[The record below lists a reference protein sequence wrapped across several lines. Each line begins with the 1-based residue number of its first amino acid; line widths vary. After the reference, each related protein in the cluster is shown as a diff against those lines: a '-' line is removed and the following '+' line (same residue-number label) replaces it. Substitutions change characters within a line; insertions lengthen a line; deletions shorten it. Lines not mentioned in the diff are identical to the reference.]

1 MKDLEFQ
8 GVRQKDYQVLTAAE
22 ESELLAAAAKGDKKA
37 VEKLVKSNQGF
48 IMDCAKKFCW
58 AVPFADLVQ
67 IGNEALILSF
77 KTFDIKKFR
86 NMHCSRFITYAA
98 RRIKQSMHSVAIN
111 ESFPFSASE
120 STAKKILK
128 VKREIE
134 KLDGLKDSDF
144 LALEQKTGIKQKLIK
159 KYSRSLF
166 SVSRIQNEDF
176 EQDTPKCIEANIIA
190 EGVNLD
196 DFIPAK
202 IDIEKVL
209 KNFDVL
215 SDIEKKVLRRIYGF
229 EGKPETLQQIAIDF
243 DCSREW
249 VRQIHKKA
257 IAKLKKILEGE
268 SDVFPRQKQIQQ

>member
-1 MKDLEFQ
+1 MRDLQFR
-8 GVRQKDYQVLTAAE
+8 GVRQKDYQVLTVAK
-22 ESELLAAAAKGDKKA
+22 ESELLEAAAKGDRKA

-48 IMDCAKKFCW
+48 ITDCAKKFCR
-58 AVPFADLVQ
+58 AVPLSDLVQ

-77 KTFDIKKFR
+77 RTFDMKKFHGA
-86 NMHCSRFITYAA
+86 HCSRFITYAA
-98 RRIKQSMHSVAIN
+98 RRIVQAMRKAAIS

-120 STAKKILK
+120 FTAAKILK
-128 VKREIE
+128 VKSEVD
-134 KLDGLKDSDF
+134 KLDGFKDSDF

-176 EQDTPKCIEANIIA
+176 EQDAPKCIESNIIA

-268 SDVFPRQKQIQQ
+268 ADVFPRQKQIQQ